1 MNNQLV
7 EVTFRNQS
15 VQAVQHNGTVFVAM
29 RPISENIGLEW
40 SGQQKKL
47 AKQGGK
53 FSCVHIP
60 TTGSDGKRYKM
71 LCIPLRKLNGWLFSV
86 NPEKVRPEIKDNLIA
101 YQEECFEVLHDH
113 FTKGEAAR
121 ERGQESAPATQAEI
135 DAYYAIAA
143 NEQAQHIRK
152 IWDKELAP
160 LLKSIKSPLLGR
172 LNGRILEI
180 HITTRRVRDSL
191 SEKLP
196 DGAIPRIF

>member
-15 VQAVQHNGTVFVAM
+15 VQAVQHNGSVFVAM

-47 AKQGGK
+47 ARQGGK

-113 FTKGEAAR
+113 FTKGEAAHPR
-121 ERGQESAPATQAEI
+121 RQEVPPKSSGEQKPRYFIRMVVVDRLHGRTETFQGDASTVKDIVDGTARLFGMHIKKLIHLPAT
-135 DAYYAIAA
+135 
-143 NEQAQHIRK
+143 
-152 IWDKELAP
+152 
-160 LLKSIKSPLLGR
+160 
-172 LNGRILEI
+172 
-180 HITTRRVRDSL
+180 V
-191 SEKLP
+191 
-196 DGAIPRIF
+196 